1 MPATATTGSPELI
14 LASTSVYRRQLL
26 ERLHLRFRVC
36 SPGTDESARAGET
49 PAELARRLA
58 LAKADAVAAG
68 EPAAVVI
75 GSDQTATLDG
85 RGVIGKPSTLE
96 RAREQLRAASGQLLT
111 FHTALAVICQARQF
125 ARVEVVDTRVRFRA
139 LSDAAI
145 DRYLALEP
153 ALDCA
158 GSAKAEGLGI
168 ALMSSF
174 ESDDPTAIIGLPL
187 IALNRML
194 REAGIDALA
203 QPAS

>member
-1 MPATATTGSPELI
+1 M
-14 LASTSVYRRQLL
+14 
-26 ERLHLRFRVC
+26 VC
-36 SPGTDESARAGET
+36 P
-49 PAELARRLA
+49 
-58 LAKADAVAAG
+58 
-68 EPAAVVI
+68 
-75 GSDQTATLDG
+75 
-85 RGVIGKPSTLE
+85 
-96 RAREQLRAASGQLLT
+96 
-111 FHTALAVICQARQF
+111 ARQF
-125 ARVEVVDTRVRFRA
+125 SQVAVVDTQVRFRE

-145 DRYLALEP
+145 ERYLALEP

-174 ESDDPTAIIGLPL
+174 ESADPTAIVGLPL